1 MRSRASFRGHP
12 LHPALIPFPFAF
24 LVGAFVFDLAGYLL
38 ERPGL
43 WITGWYLAPAG
54 VGMALVAAVP
64 GAIDYFTTVPPR
76 SSGRRRATKHAAV
89 NLLAVALFAV
99 AWFVR
104 GHPEVPSEPGTLVV
118 QGVAAALLTLGGWMG
133 GTLVFRNQIGVDHRY
148 ANAGKWQVD
157 TVRRERLQDDETDV
171 GPADELGPDQMK
183 LLRVGERR
191 IVIGRTDQGFVAFD
205 DRCTHRGGPL
215 ADGVLACGVVQCP
228 WHGSQFDVQTGA
240 VKRGPAGEGIRTY
253 DVRERDG
260 RLWLR
265 VPAAPLEHAETR

>member
-1 MRSRASFRGHP
+1 MRSSAHIKGHP
-12 LHPALIPFPFAF
+12 IHPMLIPFPFA
-24 LVGAFVFDLAGYLL
+24 YLFGSAVL
-38 ERPGL
+38 DTWSRATGQRQWVRTADHMNLLGL
-43 WITGWYLAPAG
+43 GSA
-54 VGMALVAAVP
+54 VVAAVP
-64 GAIDYFTTVPPR
+64 GMIDYAFAVPPR
-76 SSGRRRATKHAAV
+76 SSGRRRATAHMIA
-89 NLLAVALFAV
+89 NLSAVALFA
-99 AWFVR
+99 AARLGRR
-104 GHPEVPSEPGTLVV
+104 GEDPPSMPAIAAELVGAGLL
-118 QGVAAALLTLGGWMG
+118 GVGGWLG
-133 GTLVFRNQIGVDHRY
+133 GTLVYRNQIGVDHRY